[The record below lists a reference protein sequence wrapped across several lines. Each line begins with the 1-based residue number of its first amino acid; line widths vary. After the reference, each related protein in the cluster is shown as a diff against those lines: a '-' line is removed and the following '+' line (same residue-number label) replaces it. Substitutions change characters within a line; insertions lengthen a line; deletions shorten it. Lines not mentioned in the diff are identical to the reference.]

1 MKVTIINQ
9 PLKNR
14 GDEAA
19 HRSLVRN
26 LAKAIPDVQISVI
39 FLGYDKKSINE
50 MIVLCDNV
58 QYVAVHET
66 RGTYRIMR
74 FALKFHLERL
84 VISIVPCLREYF
96 SFVKNADYV
105 ISAPGGICL
114 GGFQN
119 WGHLILLQFTK
130 KLNKKIIY
138 YSRSIGPFPETTNEN
153 KLFKKFSL
161 DLLKY
166 FSFLSVRDSKSM
178 QLLDELKIPYF
189 PSIDTAF
196 LDNPDVSVPLEVK
209 NAISENYIVFV
220 PNSLTWHPDFKN
232 KDQNKINNFYV
243 KIINEL
249 IKRYPDFKIV
259 LLPQLFYDE
268 TKSDAEYFIKLSK
281 LITSENLICLPET
294 ICSDIQQ
301 KIISKSKFVIGS
313 RYHSIVFSINSEV
326 PFISLS
332 YEHKMTGLLELL
344 SLSNRSI
351 DILSIGEENFEEDK
365 ILKSIDEILDLP
377 YEGIEPKIKARKMA
391 TDCFQQMI
399 KMLKND

>member
-1 MKVTIINQ
+1 
-9 PLKNR
+9 
-14 GDEAA
+14 
-19 HRSLVRN
+19 
-26 LAKAIPDVQISVI
+26 
-39 FLGYDKKSINE
+39 

-58 QYVAVHET
+58 QYIAVHET
-66 RGTYRIMR
+66 RGTYRIMK

-84 VISIVPCLREYF
+84 IIRIVPCLNEYF
-96 SFVKNADYV
+96 SFVKKADYV

-138 YSRSIGPFPETTNEN
+138 YSRSIGPFPEETKDN
-153 KLFKKFSL
+153 KIFKKFSL
-161 DLLKY
+161 ELLKS

-178 QLLDELKIPYF
+178 ELLYELKIPYF

-196 LDNPDVSVPLEVK
+196 LDNPDVLVPIEILSE
-209 NAISENYIVFV
+209 ITENYIVFV

-232 KDQNKINNFYV
+232 KDQNKIDNFYV

-249 IKRYPDFKIV
+249 IKRYSDSKIV

-268 TKSDAEYFIKLSK
+268 TKSDADYFIKLSK

-301 KIISKSKFVIGS
+301 KIISKSRFVIGS
-313 RYHSIVFSINSEV
+313 RYHSIVFSINNEV

-344 SLSNRSI
+344 YLSNRSI
-351 DILSIGEENFEEDK
+351 DILSIGEDNFNE
-365 ILKSIDEILDLP
+365 DEIINDINRIIDLP
-377 YEGIEPKIKARKMA
+377 YEGNQPKIKARMMA
-391 TDCFQQMI
+391 TDCFKQMI
-399 KMLKND
+399 KMLKNE